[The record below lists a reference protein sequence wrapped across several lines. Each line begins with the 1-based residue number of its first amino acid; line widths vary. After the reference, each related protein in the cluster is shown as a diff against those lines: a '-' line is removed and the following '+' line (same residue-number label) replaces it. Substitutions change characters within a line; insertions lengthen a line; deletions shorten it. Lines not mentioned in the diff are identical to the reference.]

1 MPITPSS
8 LRQVRSKQPY
18 TPSSAAYLQMRQM
31 QIATAMENSPAKSG
45 GSHLNGAKNT
55 ADNYRQK

>member
-1 MPITPSS
+1 MPITSSS
-8 LRQVRSKQPY
+8 LRQIRSKQPY

-45 GSHLNGAKNT
+45 GAYLNGAKNT